1 MITSSNNIEKRVF
14 GTQFR
19 QEVTADAAGT
29 GRTVEGY
36 AAVFSSPTTIDWFT
50 EVIEPGAFDEALSR
64 SDCRALF
71 NHKDSYLLARQSSG
85 TLQLSIDKR
94 GLRYTFESPNTTIG
108 NDILEM
114 ITRGDLKESSF
125 AFTVSEQEWAEEK
138 DDAGNWTYTRKIKK
152 VDRLYDVSPVTYSAY
167 QDTSV
172 AARSLK
178 AWVNEQTK
186 QPSPPSNAVPI
197 NHIDFLKIV

>member
-1 MITSSNNIEKRVF
+1 MATQTNDIEKRVF

-85 TLQLSIDKR
+85 TLQLSIDER
-94 GLRYTFESPNTTIG
+94 GLRYTFESPNTTMG

-125 AFTVSEQEWAEEK
+125 AFTVAEQEWAEEK

-152 VDRLYDVSPVTYSAY
+152 VDRLYDVSPVTYPAY

-178 AWVNEQTK
+178 AWVEQQVK
-186 QPSPPSNAVPI
+186 PSPPSNAVPI
-197 NHIDFLKIV
+197 NHIDFLKLV